1 MTTKFTFSS
10 ITLADLKRL
19 VTLKEGRIAN
29 HSWTQ
34 VESLS
39 LTAIE
44 QSHLQL
50 VQAGLLNFDTHL
62 MNEATIWARG
72 IYPLLR
78 LAEQGYIQACAGVP
92 LKAQY
97 PQFELEGVADG
108 VLGEVI
114 AGRVESPYLVV
125 VETKRG
131 VDGQNPVF
139 QLYAQLLAAAHLNW
153 EVDQVAIQEIFGCY
167 TIADSWKFMRAEVE
181 GIDTDTPTLRVE
193 GSREY
198 TEKTEIDTIFKILKN
213 IVSKHVKA
221 VANHSETVTTGS
233 S

>member
-19 VTLKEGRIAN
+19 VNLKEGRIAN
-29 HSWTQ
+29 YPWTQ
-34 VESLS
+34 VETLP

-44 QSHLQL
+44 QSYLQF
-50 VQAGLLNFDTHL
+50 VQAGLLHCDTHL

-78 LAEQGYIQACAGVP
+78 LAEQDDIQACAGVP
-92 LKAQY
+92 LAAQY
-97 PQFELEGVADG
+97 PQFELDGVADG
-108 VLGEVI
+108 VLGKVV

-131 VDGQNPVF
+131 VEGQNPVF

-153 EVDQVAIQEIFGCY
+153 EANQMTIQEIFGCY

-181 GIDTDTPTLRVE
+181 GIDTELPTLRIE

-198 TEKTEIDTIFKILKN
+198 TEKMEIDTIFKILRN
-213 IVSKHVKA
+213 IVSKHVNA
-221 VANHSETVTTGS
+221 AT
-233 S
+233 